1 MIRGAGTG
9 AGAGTARRRA
19 YVLLGFAIVII
30 GFVVYAAASAN
41 RGSSRSGVTA
51 VRTAAASTAGATAAA
66 ASAAAATAST
76 GSPPVQ
82 AESPAAST
90 PASGSTSAPS
100 AGSPV
105 TAAPSP
111 PGALAAVDPS
121 LLKVLPSTIAGV
133 PVTEFAA
140 AAREAATD
148 PDLGRNVSRVATAFA
163 GDPAG
168 TNWAYTAIVD
178 VRPEAQ
184 SDAFYRDWQESFD
197 QSACERAGG
206 VTGHTTVVI
215 AGHDVER
222 TACGQGVRTY
232 HVRIAGTGLL
242 VSISSLGEGKFGELE
257 IAALP

>member
-1 MIRGAGTG
+1 MH
-9 AGAGTARRRA
+9 RRPA
-19 YVLLGFAIVII
+19 IVVLGLAIVILAAA
-30 GFVVYAAASAN
+30 VYALGSAN
-41 RGSSRSGVTA
+41 RGSTAPGVTA
-51 VRTAAASTAGATAAA
+51 
-66 ASAAAATAST
+66 ASAGTPT
-76 GSPPVQ
+76 EPLI
-82 AESPAAST
+82 PAAST
-90 PASGSTSAPS
+90 SPSGSPLSAT
-100 AGSPV
+100 AASPV

-111 PGALAAVDPS
+111 PGPLAAVDPS
-121 LLKVLPSTIAGV
+121 LLKVLPSTVGGV
-133 PVTEFAA
+133 PVTEFAD
-140 AAREAATD
+140 AARQAATD

-206 VTGHTTVVI
+206 VTGHTTAVI

-232 HVRIAGTGLL
+232 HVRISGTGLL
-242 VSISSLGEGKFGELE
+242 VSISSLGEGLFGELE